1 MFGLIFRKIETKYP
15 NRMRKILFLTVI
27 AVTFSGCFDK
37 KKQAESILRH
47 YIDRKVDLIRNYT
60 METEV
65 ALWNATVSG
74 NESDYKKLI
83 DIELNF
89 NKSNRNTPGHFA
101 PDRFYTVT
109 QNVFANQE
117 DFELLRK
124 LKYSGLITDTL
135 LVRQLNVLYQAFMG
149 SQIESGKYKELMMR
163 EVKLWQAFSA
173 SKVEIDG
180 KVYGS
185 GQIDSVRRF
194 STDDLLVQKI
204 SESIQ
209 ETAKLIA
216 PDIVRMVKDRNEIAV
231 GFGYPDF
238 YHLTLEAKDQVPER
252 VKLLLEEMELRTRDQ
267 FFEAKMVIDKMLAKR
282 FGIPAAKLRPWH
294 YNDERTSYLPQN
306 FTHKLDSMLSPA
318 NPIHRTSGFFES
330 IGFPIQDVI
339 DNSKLDDVPETA
351 HLTAMINVDFKNDIR
366 LIAGITNT
374 HDGLIRMMHLGGHA
388 SHYKSISDEV
398 PYLLK
403 TPNSVVGEGIARYFE
418 YMGSDYR
425 WLKNEISDDGT
436 MQEKVM
442 LVCQHL
448 REVDRLLRC
457 RKLLAFAEF
466 EREIYRNPEQDLD
479 LLWHKL
485 SEKYLGL
492 NCPSEK
498 GTSLWATNKFAT
510 SLSCTVH
517 NFVLADIFA
526 AQVQHTIEKRVLKNA
541 DEIIRDNKAVGE
553 YLTNNLYRYG
563 NLLSW
568 EKLIEKATGEPLNP
582 VYFVK
587 QLIGEEN
594 NGN

>member
-1 MFGLIFRKIETKYP
+1 
-15 NRMRKILFLTVI
+15 MRKILFLSVI
-27 AVTFSGCFDK
+27 TIALSGCFDK

-74 NESDYKKLI
+74 NESDYEKLI

-89 NKSNRNTPGHFA
+89 NKSNQHTPGHFA

-109 QNVFANQE
+109 ENVFTNQE

-124 LKYSGLITDTL
+124 LKYSGLITDTM

-149 SQIESGKYKELMMR
+149 SQIESEKYKELMMK
-163 EVKLWQAFSA
+163 EVELWQAFSA

-180 KVYGS
+180 KVYDS
-185 GQIDSVRRF
+185 GQIDSIRRF
-194 STDDLLVQKI
+194 GTDDVMMQKI
-204 SESIQ
+204 SESLQ
-209 ETAKLIA
+209 QTGKRIA
-216 PDIVRMVKDRNEIAV
+216 PAIIRMVNDRNEIAV

-238 YHLTLEAKDQVPER
+238 YHLTLEARDQTPEK
-252 VKLLLEEMELRTRDQ
+252 VKLLLEEIELKTRDQ
-267 FFEAKMVIDKMLAKR
+267 FFEAKKVIDKMVAKR
-282 FGIPAAKLRPWH
+282 FGIHADQLRPWH

-306 FTHKLDSMLSPA
+306 FTHKLDSMLSGT
-318 NPIHRTSGFFES
+318 NPIQRTAEFFEG

-351 HLTAMINVDFKNDIR
+351 NLTAMVNVDFKNDIR

-388 SHYKSISDEV
+388 SHYKSISDEI

-403 TPNSVVGEGIARYFE
+403 TPNLVVGEGIARYFE

-425 WLKNEISDDGT
+425 WLKNEISVDDA
-436 MQEKVM
+436 MQERIV

-479 LLWHKL
+479 LLWHNL
-485 SEKYLGL
+485 NQKYLGQ
-492 NCPSEK
+492 NYPSEK
-498 GTSLWATNKFAT
+498 GTCFWATTKFAT
-510 SLSCTVH
+510 SLSCTIH

-526 AQVQHTIEKRVLKNA
+526 AQVQHTIEQSVLKNA
-541 DEIIRDNKAVGE
+541 DETVQGNRAVGE
-553 YLTNNLYRYG
+553 YLTNSLYRYG

-582 VYFVK
+582 AYFVK
-587 QLIGEEN
+587 QLIGEDN
-594 NGN
+594 NDN